1 MQDGSMCKKPLIPLL
16 VCILFGTT
24 FWLPTVFAG
33 NSLTTA
39 SVFGDHMVLQR
50 GVFVPVWGT
59 AEPGSMV
66 KVSFAGKRYEAKT
79 DGTGQW
85 KVALGS
91 MKASAKSRRM
101 TIASG
106 GAELRVNDVLVGD
119 VWFCSG
125 QSNMKYQLE
134 KCADAEAVIAG
145 ANHPNL
151 RLNMGKGWSAAT
163 SESLPK
169 FSGVAYFF
177 GRKLHLDTGVPIGLI
192 ARALGGTPVE
202 SWTPYSKLGRVAFAK
217 AAMERSSKEWIQYE
231 KAVADWKRK
240 TESNGRQKA
249 GKKPQWTGIPESAVL
264 ESIYAPGKPG
274 SLFAKHIEPIAGYGI
289 RGAIW
294 YQGERNSKAGVDA
307 SKAYRGLLANMITSW
322 REEWGQG
329 DFPFIAVQLP
339 TYSKGGKAWAIVQE
353 SQAAAVGDVPNA
365 AYIDIR
371 DQPDDG
377 LHPKNKKP
385 VGERLADLAIKQF

>member
-1 MQDGSMCKKPLIPLL
+1 MRKKPLIPLL
-16 VCILFGTT
+16 ACTLLGTT
-24 FWLPTVFAG
+24 FCLPTVFAE
-33 NSLTTA
+33 NTLTTA
-39 SVFGDHMVLQR
+39 SMFGDHMVLQR
-50 GVFVPVWGT
+50 GISVPVWGT

-66 KVSFAGKRYEAKT
+66 KVRFAGKRYEAKT

-85 KVALGS
+85 KVTLGS

-101 TIASG
+101 TIASR
-106 GAELRVNDVLVGD
+106 GAELEVNDVLVGD
-119 VWFCSG
+119 VWLCAG
-125 QSNMKYQLE
+125 QSNMQYQLE
-134 KCADAEAVIAG
+134 KCTDAEAVIAG
-145 ANHPNL
+145 ANHSNL
-151 RLNMGKGWSAAT
+151 RLNMGNGWSTAT
-163 SESLPK
+163 SESLPG

-177 GRKLHLDTGVPIGLI
+177 GRKLHADTGVPIGLI

-202 SWTPYSKLGRVAFAK
+202 WWTPESKLARVAFAK
-217 AAMERSSKEWIQYE
+217 SAMEHSSKEWIQYE
-231 KAVADWKRK
+231 KAVAEWKKRI
-240 TESNGRQKA
+240 ELDGRQKT
-249 GKKPQWTGIPESAVL
+249 GKKPQWTGTPESAVL

-274 SLFAKHIEPIAGYGI
+274 SLFAKHLERVAGYGI
-289 RGAIW
+289 YGAIW

-307 SKAYRGLLANMITSW
+307 SRAYRGLLANMITSW

-339 TYSKGGKAWAIVQE
+339 TYSKGGEGWAIIQE
-353 SQAAAVGDVPNA
+353 AQAAAAGDVPNA